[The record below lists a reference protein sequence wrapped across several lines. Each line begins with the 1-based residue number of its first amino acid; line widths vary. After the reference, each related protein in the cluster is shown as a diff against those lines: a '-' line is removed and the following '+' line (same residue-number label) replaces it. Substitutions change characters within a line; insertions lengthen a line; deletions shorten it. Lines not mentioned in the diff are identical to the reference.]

1 MDKFNPKDVVKVVQ
15 DYSGYINAACR
26 KYYIV
31 GGTPEDLYQEGV
43 IGLLEACKNYKG
55 ESLFEPKFD
64 AFAKKCIHRQIID
77 SIRHANTLKNKALN
91 EAKTIY
97 VVNDNGDEMQTLDI
111 YPDRTTVNDPLE
123 IILEKEKTKE
133 QMGICNEALSD
144 FEKQVLYLRL
154 NGDTQSQIAKQLN
167 RDVKSIDN
175 TIQRIKGKLK

>member
-77 SIRHANTLKNKALN
+77 SIRHSNTLKNKALN
-91 EAKTIY
+91 EQG
-97 VVNDNGDEMQTLDI
+97 VEFI
-111 YPDRTTVNDPLE
+111 YPDTKPFQNAVMPLHKNFLSE
-123 IILEKEKTKE
+123 NPDIGHVYNSIQQINVKHLLEK
-133 QMGICNEALSD
+133 Q
-144 FEKQVLYLRL
+144 
-154 NGDTQSQIAKQLN
+154 
-167 RDVKSIDN
+167 
-175 TIQRIKGKLK
+175 